1 MTKISRRDFTKAGL
15 AASAVLGA
23 LPTFL
28 SAQEPARYMKVGT
41 ACVEITPEF
50 FPVLVNGGFTPRYV
64 EKVHDPLLVRVL
76 VVDDGTT
83 TLVFATADVCTIP
96 DTIVQAVKARV
107 AEKTPLKPHQIAI
120 SSTHCHSAPSLMR
133 LLGVPADERY
143 VPFFEAKVVE
153 AILAAYANRQD
164 ARIGWGS
171 DFDANNVFCRRFLM
185 RPGAAWTQNR
195 DFTGSTGDYAQ
206 MNPGN
211 KIGEAICRTGVP
223 NPAVYLLAFQTPEG
237 KPLACLANYSTH
249 YAGAPDLSADYFGVF
264 CREMETRLGNGQPFF
279 AMMTNGTSGDTNCID
294 FYNPT
299 RKFDMFTVGKSVAE
313 AALRAYSK
321 ITFADWVPLH
331 VEYCEPE
338 LGIRKGTPEQVAAAK
353 THLAKLENPEKP
365 VTIEDVYAFQTVYLE
380 SWPNTRKVPLQV
392 FRLGEVGITLLP
404 TETYS
409 ATGHAIRRNSPA
421 TMTFTISMANG
432 YLGYLPTEAD
442 FALGGYTTWRASSS
456 CLEVTAEEKIQKT
469 LLEMLKKVFSQSIS
483 Q

>member
-1 MTKISRRDFTKAGL
+1 MKKISRRDFTKAGL
-15 AASAVLGA
+15 VAGAMLGG

-28 SAQEPARYMKVGT
+28 SAKESPRYMKVGT

-50 FPVLVNGGFTPRYV
+50 FPVLVNGGFTPRYL
-64 EKVHDPLLVRVL
+64 EKVHDPLFVRVL
-76 VVDDGTT
+76 VVDNGTT
-83 TLVFATADVCTIP
+83 SLAFVTADVCVIP
-96 DTIVQAVKARV
+96 DTIVQTVKNRV

-133 LLGVPADERY
+133 LLGVPAEERY
-143 VPFFEAKVVE
+143 VPFFETKVVE
-153 AILAAYANRQD
+153 AILEAYANRQD
-164 ARIGWGS
+164 ARIGWGN

-185 RPGAAWTQNR
+185 RPGAAWTQNT
-195 DFTGSTGDYAQ
+195 DFTGSTGDRAQ
-206 MNPGN
+206 MNPGS
-211 KIGEAICRTGVP
+211 KIHEAICRTGVP

-264 CREMETRLGNGQPFF
+264 CREMEEKLGGGGAFF

-321 ITFADWVPLH
+321 ITFTDWVPLH
-331 VEYCEPE
+331 VEYCEEE
-338 LGIRKGTPEQVAAAK
+338 LGIRKGTPEQTTAARN
-353 THLAKLENPEKP
+353 HLAKLENPEKP
-365 VTIEDVYAFQTVYLE
+365 ITIEDVYAFQTVYLE
-380 SWPNTRKVPLQV
+380 SWADTRKVPLQV
-392 FRLGEVGITLLP
+392 FRLGEVGVTCLP

-409 ATGHAIRRNSPA
+409 ATGHALRQNSPA
-421 TMTFTISMANG
+421 AMTFTISMANG

-442 FALGGYTTWRASSS
+442 FSLGGYTTWRASSS
-456 CLEVTAEEKIQKT
+456 CLEVKAEEKIREKLAAMLQKA
-469 LLEMLKKVFSQSIS
+469 FSQDTL
-483 Q
+483 